1 MSEVWKNIF
10 RDWIKSFE
18 SIEHLEKQ
26 GVVEDFKAEQMRDN
40 LLIDIIN
47 TCISEVEDEEQN
59 K

>member
-1 MSEVWKNIF
+1 MNEVWNNIF
-10 RDWIKSFE
+10 RNWIKSYE

-26 GVVEDFKAEQMRDN
+26 GVVEDFKAEQMRED

-47 TCISEVEDEEQN
+47 TCISEVEDEEQ

>member
-10 RDWIKSFE
+10 RNWIKSYE

-26 GVVEDFKAEQMRDN
+26 GVVEDFKAEEMRKN

-47 TCISEVEDEEQN
+47 TCISEVEE
-59 K
+59 